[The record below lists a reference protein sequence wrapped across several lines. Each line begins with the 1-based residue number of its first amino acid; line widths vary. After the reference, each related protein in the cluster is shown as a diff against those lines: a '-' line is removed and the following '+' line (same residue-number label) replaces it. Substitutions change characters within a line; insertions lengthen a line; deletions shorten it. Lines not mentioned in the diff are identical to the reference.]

1 MKKLMF
7 IDTNV
12 LLAFY
17 HLTSEDLNKLKVLTD
32 LLASEELYLYLPEQ
46 VKQEFQRNREVKI
59 ADAMKILDKQKFNFS
74 FPAMCKGY
82 SAYKQL
88 DDALKKCRDDHKSL
102 VDALKRDIHNNAL
115 EADKTI
121 KKVFEAAH
129 FVEMTPKILCR
140 ARIRKELRNPPGKQD
155 SIGDAVNWEALLD
168 AVPKGECLYF
178 ISHDKDYQSSL
189 DSDRFH
195 PYLANE
201 WKKEKEAEV
210 YYYKELSLFFNK
222 EYPDFPQL
230 MLFNKREKDSK
241 IENLANSPNFAWTHS
256 AVAAL
261 KEYDNDFSQEQRNA
275 IVEAVISNSQIYW
288 IINDLD
294 IREFIEELIHNREN
308 EINSYNFMMLKELL
322 EPVSEDIPD
331 QKDIP
336 DQYVSAHDEE
346 DIPF

>member
-17 HLTSEDLNKLKVLTD
+17 HLTSEDLDQLKVLTD
-32 LLASEELYLYLPEQ
+32 LLAREELYLYLPEH
-46 VKQEFQRNREVKI
+46 VKQEFRRNREVKI
-59 ADAMKILDKQKFNFS
+59 ADAMRQLRAQKFKFS

-82 SAYKQL
+82 SEYKQL
-88 DDALKKCRDDHKSL
+88 DDALKKCREDHKSL
-102 VDALKRDIHNNAL
+102 LDALIRDIHANAL
-115 EADKTI
+115 AADKTI

-129 FVEMTPKILCR
+129 FVEMTPEILCR

-155 SIGDAVNWEALLD
+155 SIGDAVNWETLLD

-189 DSDRFH
+189 ASGQFH
-195 PYLANE
+195 PYLADE
-201 WKKEKEAEV
+201 WKEKKEAEV
-210 YYYKELSLFFNK
+210 YYYKELTLFFKK

-230 MLFNKREKDSK
+230 MLFSKREKDSK

-261 KEYDNDFSQEQRNA
+261 EEYDNDFSQEQLNA
-275 IVEAVISNSQIYW
+275 IVEAVISNNQIYW
-288 IINDLD
+288 IINDPD
-294 IREFIEELIHNREN
+294 IREFIEELIHDREN
-308 EINSYNFMMLKELL
+308 EIDSDNFRMLKELL

-331 QKDIP
+331 Q
-336 DQYVSAHDEE
+336 YVSAHDVE